1 MLKTKDKR
9 HKYIKEMLRHVDLEF
24 DNCNLCKST
33 AIRMSDIYDEI
44 KDSIPGD
51 IRHATVEYGEL
62 ICRLMIEQRRFYYL
76 CGIRDSRLGLKG
88 YAKNMLNRSNC

>member
-1 MLKTKDKR
+1 MLKNKDKR
-9 HKYIKEMLRHVDLEF
+9 YKYIMEMLRRVDLEF

-33 AIRMSDIYDEI
+33 VIRMSDIYDEL

-51 IRHATVEYGEL
+51 IKHATVEYGEL

-76 CGIRDSRLGLKG
+76 CGIRDSRLGLKVC
-88 YAKNMLNRSNC
+88 AKNILSRSN